1 MRALFGKSLILAA
14 ALMLVPSAGFAVN
27 GGSSVASLF
36 KQASSQ
42 LGQHVSR
49 IANAGS
55 GKVVVKAACIA
66 ASACLLAFTTPD
78 ASAVEGLR
86 FASEEA
92 KISGQHQLF
101 QSAKEDKSKRER
113 VGVLPGLLDIK
124 TDWDLSAGM
133 YLDNGGKLFT
143 TRVASS
149 LEAGNL
155 KAYLTTAWRSHPDMI
170 GKDINEIGSKVRLY
184 AGFSNT
190 MISGDTFS
198 YGISDNNSF
207 ISAGKTTIYSMRN
220 YLLSHSN
227 RWDDVGADI
236 ELAMLGHE
244 YTDPN
249 ALEELENSYGMR
261 SSTMSLFRTGI
272 NFSDL
277 VTHDLIHIGM
287 KVNASLGAGN
297 IGIAKLGEV
306 YQTELT
312 DWVGGDS
319 ELHHTLLAR
328 GGVNASMKIGQH
340 LTLGT
345 GVDYTRTIGGEIYEA
360 GYDDSIGDFDI
371 TRRIILT
378 SISADVIPQFGV
390 SFKYVGEWY
399 KQDVNGTLDVGD
411 AFKDVDYGIWAR
423 ATLNKDF

>member
-1 MRALFGKSLILAA
+1 MRASFGKSLVLAA
-14 ALMLVPSAGFAVN
+14 ALVLVPSAGFAVK
-27 GGSSVASLF
+27 GGSIASLF

-42 LGQHVSR
+42 LGQHVS
-49 IANAGS
+49 
-55 GKVVVKAACIA
+55 KIA
-66 ASACLLAFTTPD
+66 AAGNGNVMVKVACVVATACLLAFTTPD

-92 KISGQHQLF
+92 KISGQHGLF
-101 QSAKEDKSKRER
+101 QSAKEDKSK
-113 VGVLPGLLDIK
+113 GVLPGLLDIK
-124 TDWDLSAGM
+124 TDWDLATGM

-170 GKDINEIGSKVRLY
+170 GKDVDEIGSKVRLY

-198 YGISDNNSF
+198 YGISDNNAF
-207 ISAGKTTIYSMRN
+207 ISADKTTLYSMRN
-220 YLLSHSN
+220 YLLHHSN

-236 ELAMLGHE
+236 ELALLGHE

-272 NFSDL
+272 RFTDL
-277 VTHDLIHIGM
+277 ITHDLIHIGA

-306 YQTELT
+306 YQRELT
-312 DWVGGDS
+312 DWVGGDA
-319 ELHHTLLAR
+319 ELQHALLAR
-328 GGVNASMKIGQH
+328 GGVNASMKIGEH

-345 GVDYTRTIGGEIYEA
+345 GVDFTRTIGGRIY
-360 GYDDSIGDFDI
+360 DSGADGHIGDFDI

-378 SISADVIPQFGV
+378 SVSTDVVSQFGI

-399 KQDVNGTLDVGD
+399 EQVTNGALDGGGNIRD
-411 AFKDVDYGIWAR
+411 IDRGIWAR
-423 ATLNKDF
+423 VVLDKDF